1 MISIQTDDFDLN
13 EEIQKLRR
21 KGGDTGAIVTFT
33 GLVREFDSHKNN
45 QTKAVKYLHLEHYS
59 GMTEKSVETIVEEAM
74 TRWPVLAV
82 RVIHRVGKLNP
93 GDQIVMVGIS
103 SGHRKDAFDAAEFI
117 MDYLKS
123 KAPFWKKQ
131 YTDQGSHWI
140 ESRETDVDAVG
151 RWQDFNAK

>member
-13 EEIQKLRR
+13 NEIQKLR
-21 KGGDTGAIVTFT
+21 KKSGDIGAIVTFT
-33 GLVREFDSHKNN
+33 GFVREFDSQKNN
-45 QTKAVKYLHLEHYS
+45 ETKAVKLLHLEHYS
-59 GMTEKSVETIVEEAM
+59 GMTEKSVESIVEEAM
-74 TRWPVLAV
+74 ARWSLLAV

-131 YTDQGSHWI
+131 YTDQDSHWI
-140 ESRETDVDAVG
+140 ESKETDVDALR
-151 RWQDFNAK
+151 RWQDSSAK